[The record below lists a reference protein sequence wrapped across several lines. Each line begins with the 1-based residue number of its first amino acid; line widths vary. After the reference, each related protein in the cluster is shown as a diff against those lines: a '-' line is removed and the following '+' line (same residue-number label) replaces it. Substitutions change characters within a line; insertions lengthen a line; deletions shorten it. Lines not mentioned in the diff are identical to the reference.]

1 MKHVLNESHLFGSFV
16 GTFWEKVCE
25 VKSLKICNWK
35 GCVVPENIHTILVEK
50 CFGLESYTPT
60 GWKPIARNNCQ
71 TVVFPSTFSFPRGSF
86 RYKDTDGFWVFGGTE
101 GSMTF
106 KGVIGHTRIY
116 RRHLLF
122 PDQVK
127 KSLTKQMECSIHF
140 FACHHL
146 CFLRLKKLNFVCY
159 I

>member
-1 MKHVLNESHLFGSFV
+1 MKHVQNKSHLS
-16 GTFWEKVCE
+16 
-25 VKSLKICNWK
+25 SSCNWK
-35 GCVVPENIHTILVEK
+35 GCVVPENIHTILVERH
-50 CFGLESYTPT
+50 FGLEPYTST
-60 GWKPIARNNCQ
+60 LWKLMTRNNYQ
-71 TVVFPSTFSFPRGSF
+71 TVVFPSMFSFPRGSF

-127 KSLTKQMECSIHF
+127 KMQMQCSIHF
-140 FACHHL
+140 LACHRL
-146 CFLRLKKLNFVCY
+146 CFLRSKKLNFVCY
-159 I
+159 ILGILPTSRSHDVQNG